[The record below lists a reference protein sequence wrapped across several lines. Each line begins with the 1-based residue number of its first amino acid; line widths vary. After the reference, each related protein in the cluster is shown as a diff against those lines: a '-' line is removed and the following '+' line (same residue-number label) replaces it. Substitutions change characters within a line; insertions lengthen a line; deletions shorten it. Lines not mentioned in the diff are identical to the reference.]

1 MLLPGSHC
9 LIIPRELLRRAITN
23 VNERIG
29 STIQSKKGK
38 GSGYAEAGAAW
49 TVDLHLVESAKF
61 VSSTKHKFCVSPDY
75 IPGGSDGPTRDQ
87 VDTSRFYFRF

>member
-29 STIQSKKGK
+29 STIHSKKGK
-38 GSGYAEAGAAW
+38 GSGYAEARAAW
-49 TVDLHLVESAKF
+49 TVDLESAKF
-61 VSSTKHKFCVSPDY
+61 VSSTEHKFQVYVLHPA
-75 IPGGSDGPTRDQ
+75 GATGQHVTR
-87 VDTSRFYFRF
+87 